1 MGPQTYKIG
10 TSVQVK
16 NDQGQYT
23 ETVSQAHYTTQS
35 GNSVFTAQHGGWLVA
50 TVDISVT
57 SGKTSF
63 NPLYFTLIAPDGS
76 RWDADATA
84 GGYTPALASGELNA
98 GDKTHGY
105 IAFDSPSTA
114 SGSGAKIAATAPLG
128 DVIAS
133 WSLS

>member
-1 MGPQTYKIG
+1 M
-10 TSVQVK
+10 
-16 NDQGQYT
+16 
-23 ETVSQAHYTTQS
+23 SQAHYTTQG

-50 TVDISVT
+50 TVDITVV

-76 RWDADATA
+76 RWNADATA
-84 GGYTPALASGELNA
+84 GGYTPALASGDLYA

-105 IAFDSPSTA
+105 LAFDAPSTA
-114 SGSGAKIAATAPLG
+114 SGSGAKIAATSPLG
-128 DVIAS
+128 DAIVY